1 MTGFRSLTIY
11 AARHGQTEDNV
22 TQTITAQ
29 ADSPLTALGR
39 EQAIAKGATLKE
51 LAAVQLQTLHYFA
64 SPLHRACV
72 TMELMR
78 GAAGLPAT
86 PYKTDPR
93 LMEMRFGAWTGRRE
107 GDDRYAPGEPSAHQD
122 WSLQP
127 PGGESLAMV
136 HARVGSF
143 LATLTADC
151 VIVAHARV
159 VQMIHAH
166 YLALSPD
173 AVIRYD
179 PPNAGILRLSAGRS
193 ELFGV

>member
-1 MTGFRSLTIY
+1 MTDFRGLTIY
-11 AARHGQTEDNV
+11 AVRHGQTEDNV
-22 TQTITAQ
+22 AQIITAQ
-29 ADSPLTALGR
+29 ADAPLTALGR
-39 EQAIAKGATLKE
+39 EQAVAKGVTLKE
-51 LAAVQLQTLHYFA
+51 LAGAQLTTLAYFA

-78 GAAGLPAT
+78 TSAGLPAL
-86 PYKTDPR
+86 PYATDPR
-93 LMEMRFGAWTGRRE
+93 LMEMSFGAWTGRRE
-107 GDDRYAPGEPSAHQD
+107 GDDRYAPGEPSAHEQWD
-122 WSLQP
+122 LQP

-136 HARVGSF
+136 HARVGGF

-173 AVIRYD
+173 EVIRFD
-179 PPNAGILRLSAGRS
+179 PPNAGILRLSTGKD